1 MHFIYEL
8 AVPMTQ
14 QLETT
19 FRYGAGVPQAQAQAP
34 HLGGSTSVTPAVA
47 EAEAEHK
54 ETSNPSIEED
64 RLKDAREKVREEIT
78 REFATLMTSG
88 SWRASEAAAL
98 AARRVMERHGRL
110 NATSVTPAVAEQ
122 EDPKKSIEEESAVQ
136 GDAEIK
142 SIEEES
148 TVHEDAEKSIEEEVV
163 VQEDAEKSIE

>member
-19 FRYGAGVPQAQAQAP
+19 FRYGAGVPQAP
-34 HLGGSTSVTPAVA
+34 HLGGSTSVTPAV
-47 EAEAEHK
+47 AEAEHK

-110 NATSVTPAVAEQ
+110 NATTRQS
-122 EDPKKSIEEESAVQ
+122 
-136 GDAEIK
+136 
-142 SIEEES
+142 
-148 TVHEDAEKSIEEEVV
+148 
-163 VQEDAEKSIE
+163 

>member
-19 FRYGAGVPQAQAQAP
+19 FRYGAGVAQAP

-47 EAEAEHK
+47 DAEAEAEHK
-54 ETSNPSIEED
+54 ETSNPSIEEN

-88 SWRASEAAAL
+88 NMPASEAAAL

-110 NATSVTPAVAEQ
+110 NATTRQS
-122 EDPKKSIEEESAVQ
+122 
-136 GDAEIK
+136 
-142 SIEEES
+142 
-148 TVHEDAEKSIEEEVV
+148 
-163 VQEDAEKSIE
+163 